1 MGHVSTG
8 GGAKTHFPQKQTSS
22 KLQGRRWW
30 WVDSVTGIHAMFL
43 WPWRGC
49 RVRPVDTGSSV
60 TVLRPDVCPEWI
72 RLEPTDV
79 QLRTATG
86 GLAPMKGRGLLTLT
100 LGGKDVRHPVWVAAV
115 QDPCILGCDFLKA
128 TGCRL
133 DLDGGTVSFRGGPV
147 IALLPTGSGLGPP
160 VGSIAPAVC
169 AVEPEVSDPLPVA
182 SVTFPRTYVPQAA
195 QAQSR
200 RLEGG
205 ASPPTVREIWLK
217 NREGLD
223 DQQQER
229 LWQLLLEFQDS
240 FAMGE
245 DDVGRTPL
253 VLHEHEI
260 DTGEARPIKCRPRRL
275 PLARQEACD
284 QAVEDMLQAGVI
296 EPCDSPW
303 ASAVVMVPKKNGTW
317 RLCPDYR
324 PVNGVTK
331 KDSYPLPRIDESL
344 DLVSGSSWFSALD
357 LRSGY

>member
-1 MGHVSTG
+1 M
-8 GGAKTHFPQKQTSS
+8 
-22 KLQGRRWW
+22 
-30 WVDSVTGIHAMFL
+30 
-43 WPWRGC
+43 
-49 RVRPVDTGSSV
+49 
-60 TVLRPDVCPEWI
+60 
-72 RLEPTDV
+72 

-86 GLAPMKGRGLLTLT
+86 GLALMKVTGLLTLT
-100 LGGKDVRHPVWVAAV
+100 LGVKDVRHPVWVAAV
-115 QDPCILGCDFLKA
+115 QDPCILGFDFLKA
-128 TGCRL
+128 TGYRL

-147 IALLPTGSGLGPP
+147 IALLPTGSGSGPP
-160 VGSIAPAVC
+160 VGPISPAVC

-182 SVTFPRTYVPQAA
+182 SVTFPMIYVPQAA

-253 VLHEHEI
+253 VLHEI

-275 PLARQEACD
+275 PLAHQEACD

-303 ASAVVMVPKKNGTW
+303 ASAVVMVRTP
-317 RLCPDYR
+317 P
-324 PVNGVTK
+324 
-331 KDSYPLPRIDESL
+331 
-344 DLVSGSSWFSALD
+344 GSSAQTTG
-357 LRSGY
+357 R